1 MTERSAIVIGGGIG
15 GLATAAG
22 LLRTGWRV
30 TVLEQAPRLAAVGA
44 GITLEPNAV
53 RALDWLGAGSA
64 LRQHGAAS
72 GAAGLRTA
80 AGRWLV
86 RTTIDQ
92 LTARQGL
99 PAYAL
104 HRSDL
109 HRVLLSSIAGADLR
123 TGHLVTGIAT
133 DADQAEVS
141 YLGDGGAT
149 GTARADLI
157 VGADGVRSTA
167 RQAVFPNHPKPSYA
181 GYLTWRGVTPTPTD
195 LTLPGVTE
203 SWGRGLRFGVVP
215 LADRRVYWFA
225 AIAGPEGANRQES
238 LDDIAARFAI
248 WHAPIPA
255 LLAATP
261 ADALLAHDIFH
272 MATPLPSYVNGRVAL
287 VGDSVHAMTPDLG
300 QGAGQALEDAVTL
313 AASVA
318 DATDIGAAL
327 RCYDLARRPRSQ
339 KLVRASARVAR
350 LANVHDVA
358 FARLRDLAAWML
370 PNAAFLRATD
380 DIFGW
385 RPPPALCMASP

>member
-1 MTERSAIVIGGGIG
+1 MSQRSAIVIGGGIG

-30 TVLEQAPRLAAVGA
+30 TVLEQAPRFEAVGA

-64 LRQHGAAS
+64 LRQYGAAS

-92 LTARQGL
+92 LTARHGL

-109 HRVLLSSIAGADLR
+109 HRLLVSSAAEADLR
-123 TGHLVTGIAT
+123 TGYRVTGIAPH
-133 DADQAEVS
+133 ADQAEVS
-141 YLGDGGAT
+141 YLSDGAT
-149 GTARADLI
+149 GTARADLV

-167 RQAVFPNHPKPSYA
+167 RQSVFPNHPKPSYA

-225 AIAGPEGANRQES
+225 AIAGPEGVYRQAS
-238 LDDIAARFAI
+238 LDDVAARFTG
-248 WHAPIPA
+248 WHEPIPA

-261 ADALLAHDIFH
+261 GDDLLAHDIFH
-272 MATPLPSYVNGRVAL
+272 ITTPLPSYVNGRVAL
-287 VGDSVHAMTPDLG
+287 VGDSAHAMTPDLG
-300 QGAGQALEDAVTL
+300 QGACQALEDAVTL
-313 AASVA
+313 TALVA
-318 DATDIGAAL
+318 DALDVGAAL
-327 RCYDLARRPRSQ
+327 SRYDLARRPRSQ
-339 KLVRASARVAR
+339 NLVRASARVAR
-350 LANVHDVA
+350 LANVHNA
-358 FARLRDLAAWML
+358 ALTRLRDLAAWAL
-370 PNAAFLRATD
+370 PNAAFLRATN